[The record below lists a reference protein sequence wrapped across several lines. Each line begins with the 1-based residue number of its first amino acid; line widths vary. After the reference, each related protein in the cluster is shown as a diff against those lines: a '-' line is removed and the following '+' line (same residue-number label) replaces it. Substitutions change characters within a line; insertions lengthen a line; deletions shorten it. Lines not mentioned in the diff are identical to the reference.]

1 MSKVIARYGA
11 SANIQNQNGTRSVD
25 IKVKTI
31 SVGTSNDSLIKY
43 DSSVIGTLTR
53 SSAKRYGKV
62 VVFSFV
68 FTNSSQIPLN
78 TTLFTIDSSIA
89 PSDQTDCV
97 GANYSSAD
105 LAVYPTRLSISTSNS
120 TTTIFSFDTLKAG
133 NVRGEMVWLIKGDD

>member
-1 MSKVIARYGA
+1 MSKVAIHYGA
-11 SANIQNQNGTRSVD
+11 SANKQSQGSNRAVE
-25 IKVKTI
+25 IKIRDI
-31 SVGTSNDSLIKY
+31 SVGTDDELIKY

-62 VVFSFV
+62 LVFSFV
-68 FTNSSQIPLN
+68 FTNSSQISSN

-120 TTTIFSFDTLKAG
+120 TTTIFSFDTLKTG

>member
-1 MSKVIARYGA
+1 MSKVAIHYGA
-11 SANIQNQNGTRSVD
+11 SANQQRQGSNRAVE
-25 IKVKTI
+25 IKVRDI
-31 SVGTSNDSLIKY
+31 SVGTDDELIKY

-62 VVFSFV
+62 LVFSFV

-120 TTTIFSFDTLKAG
+120 TTTIFSFDILKTG

>member
-1 MSKVIARYGA
+1 MSKVAIHYGA
-11 SANIQNQNGTRSVD
+11 SANQQRQGSNRAVE
-25 IKVKTI
+25 IKVRDI
-31 SVGTSNDSLIKY
+31 SVGTDDELIKY

-62 VVFSFV
+62 MVFSFV
-68 FTNSSQIPLN
+68 FTNSSQISSN
-78 TTLFTIDSSIA
+78 TALFTIDSSIA

-105 LAVYPTRLSISTSNS
+105 NVTNPTRLSISTSNS
-120 TTTIFSFDTLKAG
+120 TTTIFSFDILKTG